1 MLKRYAFPL
10 RLILL
15 LCVTAR
21 AHAQAPA
28 VSAPDPLSRAGIT
41 AVMRRACDY
50 QLTLQGGT
58 RDNGWIRSTFYT
70 GVLALYA
77 ATRDEKYLR
86 ETTRWADLSD
96 WTPNP
101 RDPVFADNQ
110 CCIQVYADLARL
122 KNDPAR
128 LAPSV
133 AAEERLL
140 AAGKPGREQW
150 WWCDSLFMAPAG
162 LVRVSS
168 ITLAPRY
175 TAEMNS
181 LFWDTTGFLYDKDAH
196 LFFRDK
202 SYFNKKA
209 QHGQKVFWA
218 RGNGWVM
225 GGLARILD
233 ALPANDPNRP
243 RFVKLQQEMAAK
255 IATLQGEDGLWRS
268 SLLDPEQFPSPETS
282 GTAFFTYSLAWGI
295 NHHTLDRKT
304 YLPIVQKGWEGLVG
318 KVNADGRLGYVQRV
332 AGAPGPVRPEGT
344 QEYAVGAFLLAGN
357 EMMKLADPKESLRR

>member
-1 MLKRYAFPL
+1 MSRFTLFALVVSLVCAPGARL
-10 RLILL
+10 RAQ
-15 LCVTAR
+15 TA
-21 AHAQAPA
+21 
-28 VSAPDPLSRAGIT
+28 APDPLSRQGVT

-50 QLTLQGGT
+50 QLVAQAGT

-70 GVLALYA
+70 GVLALYS
-77 ATRDEKYLR
+77 ATHDEKYLR
-86 ETTRWADLSD
+86 EAVRWAELSH
-96 WTPNP
+96 WAPNP

-122 KNDPAR
+122 RRESAT

-140 AAGKPGREQW
+140 AAGKPGRVQW
-150 WWCDSLFMAPAG
+150 WWCDSLFMAPPG
-162 LVRVSS
+162 LVRMS
-168 ITLAPRY
+168 AAMADPRY
-175 TAEMNS
+175 TVLMNS
-181 LFWDTTGFLYDKDAH
+181 LYWDTTDFLYDKNEH

-202 SYFNKKA
+202 SYFNKKTA
-209 QHGQKVFWA
+209 HGKKVFWA

-233 ALPANDPNRP
+233 DLPVSDPNRP
-243 RFVKLQQEMAAK
+243 RFVQLHQEMSAK
-255 IATLQGEDGLWRS
+255 IASLQGRDGLWRS

-282 GTAFFTYSLAWGI
+282 GTAFFAYALAWGI

-304 YLPIVQKGWEGLVG
+304 YLPVVRKAWQGLAS
-318 KVNADGRLGYVQRV
+318 KVNAEGRLGYVQGV

-344 QEYAVGAFLLAGN
+344 QEYAVGALLLAGN
-357 EMMKLADPKESLRR
+357 EMIKLAAR